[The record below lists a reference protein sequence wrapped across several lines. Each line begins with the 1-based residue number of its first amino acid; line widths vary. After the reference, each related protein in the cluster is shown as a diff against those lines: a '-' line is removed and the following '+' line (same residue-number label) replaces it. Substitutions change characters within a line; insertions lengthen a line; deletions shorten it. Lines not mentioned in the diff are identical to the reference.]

1 MYALWRKRLKQL
13 NRAVKSWMREEKE
26 NRKTEVYVDL
36 LSFKREH
43 VSPAVKL
50 YNRLNRQAFTHYRDE
65 QALRLKIHLA
75 VSAFNELVDMYST
88 PPNEERDPD
97 PEVTALIDVD
107 RFYNIQV

>member
-1 MYALWRKRLKQL
+1 
-13 NRAVKSWMREEKE
+13 MREEKE